1 VISTRR
7 SVGLAS
13 PGPSAKVQSWAGPPK
28 SELGKSRMGC
38 MLRLTAVVPATNSPP
53 TLDRCLAAIRTA
65 SDAPDEVIV
74 VDRLDAA
81 GPAAA
86 RNAGVLTSSGDVV
99 VFVDADVEVHED
111 AFTRIR
117 AAFEEDP
124 ELAAVFGSYDDRPS
138 ASGLVSVFRNLL
150 HHHVH
155 QTSAGPA
162 ETFWAGLGAVRV
174 SAFEG
179 VGGFDAERFKTP
191 SVEDIDLGMRLAASG
206 RRITLDPRIQ
216 GKHLKAW
223 TLASMIRTDL
233 VSRGIPWVGL
243 LLRRRSSSGAL
254 NLGWRHRLSAGSC
267 VIGVGAFAAQEGALL
282 LLVPPALVVLNRS
295 FYSLL
300 LRRGGPLMATAGV
313 MLHALHHLTAV
324 AAVPMGIAA
333 YLGQAR
339 ADARAAARL
348 PAQSG

>member
-1 VISTRR
+1 
-7 SVGLAS
+7 
-13 PGPSAKVQSWAGPPK
+13 
-28 SELGKSRMGC
+28 MDC

-65 SDAPDEVIV
+65 SDPPDEVIV
-74 VDRLDAA
+74 VDRPDAG

-86 RNAGVLTSSGDVV
+86 RNAGVLSASGDVV

-117 AAFEEDP
+117 AAFEEDS
-124 ELAAVFGSYDDRPS
+124 ELAALFGSYDDRPG
-138 ASGLVSVFRNLL
+138 APGLVSVFRNLL

-162 ETFWAGLGAVRV
+162 ETFWAGLGAVRI
-174 SAFEG
+174 SAFAA
-179 VGGFDAERFKTP
+179 VGGFDADRFKTP
-191 SVEDIDLGMRLAASG
+191 SVEDIDLGMRLAESG
-206 RRITLDPRIQ
+206 RRITLDPRVQ

-223 TLASMIRTDL
+223 TLASMVQTDL
-233 VSRGIPWVGL
+233 LSRGVPWVGL

-267 VIGVGAFAAQEGALL
+267 VVGVGALAAEEGLVVLL
-282 LLVPPALVVLNRS
+282 APAALVVLNRD

-300 LRRGGPLMATAGV
+300 LRRGGPLTATAGV
-313 MLHALHHLTAV
+313 LLHAIHHLTAV

-333 YLGQAR
+333 HFGR
-339 ADARAAARL
+339 GRETERAAARL
-348 PAQSG
+348 PAESG